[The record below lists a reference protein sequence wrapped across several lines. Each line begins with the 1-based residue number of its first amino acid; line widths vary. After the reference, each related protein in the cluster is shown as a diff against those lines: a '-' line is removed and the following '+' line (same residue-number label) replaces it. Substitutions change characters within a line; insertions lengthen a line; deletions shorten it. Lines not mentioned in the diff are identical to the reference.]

1 MKAVGVWI
9 GVGAIALTAMS
20 AETAVGAGKNE
31 GLEAA
36 LQVSRD
42 ANAKWTDCLQENLRR
57 FEESGEAVETVVTAT
72 FGACGQ
78 HEGMVKDSYVPV
90 YGLAHLS
97 GTRTV
102 TAAYA
107 DARKGAQE
115 MFDARRQF
123 LRERL
128 VTSALEIRMQKKSE
142 RP

>member
-1 MKAVGVWI
+1 MAATAAV
-9 GVGAIALTAMS
+9 LMS
-20 AETAVGAGKNE
+20 LSAQEAVGAGKNE
-31 GLEAA
+31 ALDAA
-36 LQVSRD
+36 LQVSRE
-42 ANAKWTDCLQENLRR
+42 ANAKWTDCLQTNLRR

-78 HEGMVKDSYVPV
+78 HEGPVKDSYVPV

-107 DARKGAQE
+107 DARQGAQE

-128 VTSALEIRMQKKSE
+128 ISSALEIRMQKKSE
-142 RP
+142 RQ